1 MPSKLR
7 KAFSSGMK
15 ESSSRKRMPK
25 TDEAETVSTSGDES
39 FSHLDSGSPAR
50 TGKFLM
56 SPNPLALQVCLIACC
71 RAWVLVHS
79 GQCSRNQLGVVSLSS
94 SSIATV

>member
-1 MPSKLR
+1 MPPGPRVTMPSKLR

-15 ESSSRKRMPK
+15 ESSSRKRLPK

-56 SPNPLALQVCLIACC
+56 SPNPLALQVSPIPTY
-71 RAWVLVHS
+71 R
-79 GQCSRNQLGVVSLSS
+79 LGV
-94 SSIATV
+94 